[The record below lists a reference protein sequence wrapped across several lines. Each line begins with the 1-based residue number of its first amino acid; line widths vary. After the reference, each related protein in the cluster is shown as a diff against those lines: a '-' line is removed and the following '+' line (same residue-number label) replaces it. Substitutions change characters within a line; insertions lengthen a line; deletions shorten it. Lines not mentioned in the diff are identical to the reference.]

1 MPKGMPP
8 SGVMVTDD
16 ERKRLSSNS
25 QGALGRAAMGTPM
38 TDQETKEMAHEIKEM
53 RGRDMFDSPQ
63 LQRALYKIKSGG
75 K

>member
-1 MPKGMPP
+1 MPKQAAP

-16 ERKRLSSNS
+16 ERKRLSSKS

-38 TDQETKEMAHEIKEM
+38 TDQETQEMAHEIKEM

-63 LQRALYKIKSGG
+63 LQRALYKIKSG